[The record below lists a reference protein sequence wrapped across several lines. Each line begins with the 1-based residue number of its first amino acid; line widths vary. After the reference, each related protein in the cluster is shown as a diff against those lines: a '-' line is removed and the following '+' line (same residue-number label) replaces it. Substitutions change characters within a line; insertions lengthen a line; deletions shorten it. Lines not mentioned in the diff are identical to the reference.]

1 MQLTIGGV
9 PEHFNLPWHL
19 AIEKGEFEKNDIQL
33 HWVDY
38 PGGTGAMCADL
49 RSGKLD
55 LAVLL
60 TEGIVADI
68 HKGNPS
74 RIIQLYVKSPLLW
87 GIHVPAGSGIKSVN
101 DIEGKKYAISRPG
114 SGSHLMAYTDARLRG
129 WQLREDQLVIVNN
142 LEGAREA
149 FKKKQAEVFM
159 WEKFMTKPL
168 VDAGEFRRVAER
180 PTPWPCFVIAAREE
194 VLHKY
199 PGQIQA
205 LQKII
210 IKAAVQ
216 FMNDKK
222 SVELVA
228 KTFNLKKEDAAEWFS
243 HTRWSPDIV
252 IEKDILENVSKMLLE
267 LKQIGEIKK
276 PEDLCSFCEL
286 V

>member
-1 MQLTIGGV
+1 MQLNIGGV

-19 AIEKGEFEKNDIQL
+19 AMERGDFQKNDIDL
-33 HWVDY
+33 KWTDY

-55 LAVLL
+55 MAVLL

-74 RIIQLYVKSPLLW
+74 KIIQLYIKTPLIW
-87 GIHVPAGSGIKSVN
+87 GIHVPAASGIKNIN
-101 DIEGKKYAISRPG
+101 DIQGKKYAISRLG
-114 SGSHLMAYTDARLRG
+114 SGSHLMAFVDAKLRG
-129 WQLREDQLVIVNN
+129 WNLKEDQLVVVNN

-149 FKKKQAEVFM
+149 FRQKQAEVFM

-168 VDAGEFRRVAER
+168 VDAGEFKRIGER
-180 PTPWPCFVIAAREE
+180 PTPWPCFVLAAREE
-194 VLHKY
+194 IIFKY

-205 LQKII
+205 LQKVII
-210 IKAAVQ
+210 RAGIQ

-222 SVELVA
+222 SVDLVA
-228 KTFNLKKEDAAEWFS
+228 NKFNLKKEDAAEWFA
-243 HTRWSPDIV
+243 HTKWSPDSV
-252 IEKDILENVSKMLLE
+252 VEKDILENVTKTLYDLKLIEEKME
-267 LKQIGEIKK
+267 S
-276 PEDLCSFCEL
+276 EDLCTFCEL